1 MQFPARLEGLP
12 EYAFPRLRRLLE
24 GLAPGAPEAAM
35 SIGEPQHPV
44 PGFVM
49 PAMAAHAASLSRY
62 PPNEGIPAL
71 REAASAWLAR
81 RYGAAETYRDPET
94 QILPLNGT
102 REGLFN
108 ACLALCPEEKN
119 GARPTVLLP
128 NPFYQCYAVAALTAG
143 AEPVYVPATAETGH
157 LPDYAAL
164 PEDLLERT
172 AIVYICSPANPQG
185 AAADAAWWR
194 RLFALAERYDFRI
207 FADECYSEIW
217 RETPP
222 TGALEVASSAG
233 FDPERLVAFHS
244 LSKRSNL
251 AGLRSGFVVTGPEAR
266 RRLLQLR
273 SYAGAPLPIPAQ
285 HAAAEAWAD
294 EAHVEENRALYAEKF
309 ALADEILGNLPGYA
323 APEAGF
329 FLWLRVPN
337 IDTSA
342 ANGLDAG
349 EVAAR
354 RLWSEAGVKALPGL
368 YLSRETPAFLGG
380 GNPGA
385 GYLRL
390 ALVAPAA
397 EVRRG
402 LEAVR
407 DVLTPTAD
415 RGPGVG

>member
-1 MQFPARLEGLP
+1 MQFPARFEALP
-12 EYAFPRLRRLLE
+12 EYAFPRLRRLLDGIE
-24 GLAPGAPEAAM
+24 PGRAETAM

-44 PGFVM
+44 PDFVM
-49 PAMAAHAASLSRY
+49 PTMAAHAASLSKY

-81 RYGAAETYRDPET
+81 RYGAAEGYRDPER

-119 GARPTVLLP
+119 GKRPAVLLP
-128 NPFYQCYAVAALTAG
+128 NPFYQCYAVAALQAG

-164 PEDLLERT
+164 PEALLDRA
-172 AIVYICSPANPQG
+172 AIVYMCAPANPQG
-185 AAADAAWWR
+185 AVADAAWWR
-194 RLFALAERYDFRI
+194 RLFALAEKHDFRV

-217 RETPP
+217 RDSPP
-222 TGALEVASSAG
+222 TGAVEVASADG
-233 FDPERLVAFHS
+233 FDLERLVAFHS

-251 AGLRSGFVVTGPEAR
+251 AGLRSGFLVTGPEAR
-266 RRLLQLR
+266 ARLLRLR
-273 SYAGAPLPIPAQ
+273 AYAGAPMPIPAQ
-285 HAAAEAWAD
+285 HAAVAAWSD
-294 EAHVEENRALYAEKF
+294 EAHVEENRALYQEKF
-309 ALADEILGNLPGYA
+309 RIADDVLGNMPGYA

-329 FLWLRVPN
+329 FLWLKVQ
-337 IDTSA
+337 DVG

-349 EVAAR
+349 EAIAQQ
-354 RLWSEAGVKALPGL
+354 LWREAGVKALPGL
-368 YLSRETPAFLGG
+368 YLSRETPEALGG

-390 ALVAPAA
+390 ALVAPAP
-397 EVRRG
+397 EVRAG
-402 LEAVR
+402 LEAVHN
-407 DVLTPTAD
+407 VLSQN
-415 RGPGVG
+415 G

>member
-12 EYAFPRLRRLLE
+12 EYAFPRLRRLLD
-24 GLAPGAPEAAM
+24 GLAPGAPETAM

-44 PGFVM
+44 PPFIMPVM
-49 PAMAAHAASLSRY
+49 AEHAATLSRY
-62 PPNEGIPAL
+62 PPNEGIAPL

-81 RYGAAETYRDPET
+81 RYGASEAYRDPET

-119 GARPTVLLP
+119 GAKPAVLLP
-128 NPFYQCYAVAALTAG
+128 NPFYQCYAVAALSAG
-143 AEPVYVPATAETGH
+143 AEPVYIPATAETGH

-164 PEDLLERT
+164 PTALLDRT

-194 RLFALAERYDFRI
+194 ALFALAEKHDFRI

-217 RETPP
+217 RESPP
-222 TGALEVASSAG
+222 TGALEVASAEG
-233 FDPERLVAFHS
+233 VDPERLVAFHS

-251 AGLRSGFVVTGPEAR
+251 AGLRSGFLVTGPEAR

-273 SYAGAPLPIPAQ
+273 SYTGAPLPIPAQ
-285 HAAAEAWAD
+285 HAAAKAWGD

-309 ALADEILGNLPGYA
+309 ALADEILGNLPGYT

-329 FLWLRVPN
+329 FLWLKVPGEAG
-337 IDTSA
+337 D
-342 ANGLDAG
+342 GLDAG
-349 EVAAR
+349 ESAAR
-354 RLWSEAGVKALPGL
+354 RLWSEA
-368 YLSRETPAFLGG
+368 
-380 GNPGA
+380 
-385 GYLRL
+385 
-390 ALVAPAA
+390 
-397 EVRRG
+397 
-402 LEAVR
+402 
-407 DVLTPTAD
+407 
-415 RGPGVG
+415 